1 MISSLEALRKLT
13 KPDTQPKDPLEG
25 FQKYLE
31 TKKSPVPKLTPVQ
44 IFRRGAGLGKLQQI
58 SSESDSKL
66 LEKYL
71 KVWKFETVRPT
82 LESEKDFIE
91 SQISF
96 ILFRAFSKLEL
107 SHTRTY
113 AKYLSLWKSSINCSS
128 AIPLIFQLNS
138 LLTKTKKFALNKL
151 FFKQFEKTK
160 LVYFVINHL
169 TTVMRKKFLTWKKN
183 ADKILT
189 EHLVLQKNAVLNFRQ
204 FQDSKIL
211 ELVFSYRKVRQLMLK
226 KYFYRWTRVEQK
238 LVKGEEEVKKKDKEG
253 ISIKKLKRQKDKH
266 LDAVT
271 ETNIKIELVN
281 MMIRTMNAVYK

>member
-13 KPDTQPKDPLEG
+13 RPDSQPKDPVEG

-31 TKKSPVPKLTPVQ
+31 TKKSPVPKLTSVQ

-58 SSESDSKL
+58 SQESDSKL

-71 KVWKFETVRPT
+71 KVWRFETVRPV

-96 ILFRAFSKLEL
+96 ILFRALSKLEL

-113 AKYLSLWKSSINCSS
+113 SKYFSLWKSSFSYSS
-128 AIPLIFQLNS
+128 SIPLIFQLDI
-138 LLTKTKKFALNKL
+138 LFTKTKKFALNKL

-169 TTVMRKKFLTWKKN
+169 TGVVRKKFLTWKKK
-183 ADKILT
+183 ADKIWT
-189 EHLVLQKNAVLNFRQ
+189 EHLVLQKNAVLNFRE
-204 FQDSKIL
+204 FQNSKVL
-211 ELVFSYRKVRQLMLK
+211 ELVYSYRKVRQLMLK
-226 KYFYRWTRVEQK
+226 KFFFRWTRVEQK
-238 LVKGEEEVKKKDKEG
+238 PVKFEEEVKKKDKEK

-266 LDAVT
+266 LHAVT

-281 MMIRTMNAVYK
+281 MMIRTLNTIYK